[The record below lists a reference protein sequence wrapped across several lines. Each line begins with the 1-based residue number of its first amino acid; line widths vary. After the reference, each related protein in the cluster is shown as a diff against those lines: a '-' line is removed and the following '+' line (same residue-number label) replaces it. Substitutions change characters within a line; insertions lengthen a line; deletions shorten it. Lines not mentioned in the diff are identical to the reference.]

1 MSDAPEINTPSFAM
15 VRTLGLVSI
24 ICGILIVGIYQ
35 VTLPA
40 VNANKKLALERQV
53 FKVIPSAKKVVTYFA
68 TPTGIVAAEEGQ
80 EQAPAQAM
88 IFYAVYDEANK
99 LAGVAAEASSSGYAD
114 QVRILYGYDIEKQAI
129 TGIGVI
135 SMRETPG
142 IGDKILTDADFL
154 RNFTA
159 LDVHLS
165 ADMQSL
171 ANAVKTVKHGTK
183 TNPWQIDAIA
193 GATVTSKAVGRGIN
207 ESAQNL
213 LPKLVPHLQEL
224 VKGEK

>member
-1 MSDAPEINTPSFAM
+1 MNDSPKIDTPSFDM
-15 VRTLGLVSI
+15 VRTLGLVSV
-24 ICGILIVGIYQ
+24 ICGIIIVGVYQ
-35 VTLPA
+35 YTLPA

-53 FKVIPSAKKVVTYFA
+53 FKVVPAAKRVVTYYA
-68 TPTGIVAAEEGQ
+68 TASGIVAADSQGQ
-80 EQAPAQAM
+80 PPAGAV
-88 IFYAVYDEANK
+88 IFYAVYDAANK
-99 LAGVAAEASSSGYAD
+99 LASIAAEASSAGYAD
-114 QVRILYGYDIEKQAI
+114 QVRVLYAYDVEKQVI
-129 TGIGVI
+129 TGIGVV

-165 ADMQSL
+165 ADLQSL

-183 TNPWQIDAIA
+183 SNPWQIDAIA

-207 ESAQNL
+207 ESAQTL
-213 LPKLVPHLQEL
+213 LPRLLHLEKLRNPS
-224 VKGEK
+224 

>member
-1 MSDAPEINTPSFAM
+1 MSDTPEVNTPSFAM
-15 VRTLGLVSI
+15 VRTLGLVSV
-24 ICGILIVGIYQ
+24 ICGIIIVGVYQ

-53 FKVIPSAKKVVTYFA
+53 FKVLPNAKKIVPYFA
-68 TPTGIVAAEEGQ
+68 SAAGITSAEGQ
-80 EQAPAQAM
+80 DQAPAGSI
-88 IFYAVYDEANK
+88 IFYAVYDAANN
-99 LAGVAAEASSSGYAD
+99 LSGIAAEASSSGYAD
-114 QVRILYGYDIEKQAI
+114 QVRILYAYDAQKQLI

-142 IGDKILTDADFL
+142 IGDKILTDQAFL
-154 RNFTA
+154 KNFEA
-159 LDVHLS
+159 LDVSLS
-165 ADMQSL
+165 ADLQSL

-183 TNPWQIDAIA
+183 TSPWQIDAIA

-213 LPKLVPHLQEL
+213 LPKLLPHL
-224 VKGEK
+224 EKLRNPS

>member
-1 MSDAPEINTPSFAM
+1 MSETPKTITPSFSM

-24 ICGILIVGIYQ
+24 ICGIIIVAVYQ
-35 VTLPA
+35 LTLPA

-53 FKVIPSAKKVVTYFA
+53 FKVLPNAKSVVTYYA
-68 TPTGIVAAEEGQ
+68 TPTGIIAAEGQ
-80 EQAPAQAM
+80 DQPPAQAM
-88 IFYAVYDEANK
+88 VFYAVYDAEHK
-99 LAGVAAEASSSGYAD
+99 LAGIAAEASSAGYAD
-114 QVRILYGYDIEKQAI
+114 QVRVLFAYDVDKRAI
-129 TGIGVI
+129 TGIGVV

-142 IGDKILTDADFL
+142 IGDKILTDEAFL
-154 RNFTA
+154 KNFEA

-165 ADMQSL
+165 DDLKSL

-207 ESAQNL
+207 ESAQTL
-213 LPKLVPHLQEL
+213 LPRLLPHLEQL